1 MKKVIALVLAL
12 IMVFGLAACGGGGG
26 SNNNNSAEAPKW
38 PDGDVT
44 LYFPYDESSLTAI
57 NASTMAAWITDQT
70 GKKAEVEYNK
80 TANGW
85 NLAEKMLKADA
96 DGLTLMIVGLD
107 ALTGYVK
114 GDWTTAPY
122 DASKFQIVTG
132 FTQPYPYSGCMLIT
146 QADAPYSTWAELEA
160 YAKEH
165 KDEVLVADRAGSI
178 MTTKL
183 KSLFNQT
190 GLSEYVHWV
199 PASSD
204 SVKTGIDP
212 SNRSINIAI
221 FDEASAVKYLQDP
234 EKYKAIINCRHDN
247 DFSYYPAETKG
258 LDDIKKVPTLLD
270 VFGKE
275 KAEQYNV
282 PNTTAIICR
291 AEVPAETVAQ
301 IKAVCDALGNVEKS
315 DATDSFYVR
324 QRVNGGTSKYYA
336 FNAADIQKEW
346 ERLVPII
353 KEIEGK

>member
-12 IMVFGLAACGGGGG
+12 LMVFGLAACGNGGGG
-26 SNNNNSAEAPKW
+26 NNNQAEAPKW

-44 LYFPYDESSLTAI
+44 LFFPYDESSLTAV
-57 NASTMAAWITDQT
+57 NATTMADWIREQT

-85 NLAEKMLKADA
+85 NLAEKMLKEDA
-96 DGLTLMIVGLD
+96 DGLTLMVVGLD

-114 GDWTTAPY
+114 GDWKNAPFDTT
-122 DASKFQIVTG
+122 KFQIVTG

-178 MTTKL
+178 MTTKH

-221 FDEASAVKYLQDP
+221 FDETSAVKYLQDP
-234 EKYKAIINCRHDN
+234 EHYKAIINCRPDN
-247 DFSYYPAETKG
+247 DFSYYAADTKG
-258 LDDIKKVPTLLD
+258 LDLIKKVPTLFD

-291 AEVPAETVAQ
+291 AEVPAEVVAQ

-315 DATDSFYVR
+315 EDANSFYVR

-336 FNAADIQKEW
+336 FDAADIQKEW
-346 ERLVPII
+346 QRLEPVI
-353 KEIEGK
+353 KTIEGK

>member
-12 IMVFGLAACGGGGG
+12 LMVFGLAACGNGGGG
-26 SNNNNSAEAPKW
+26 NNNQAEAPKW

-44 LYFPYDESSLTAI
+44 LFFPYDESSLTAV
-57 NASTMAAWITDQT
+57 NATTMADWIREQT

-85 NLAEKMLKADA
+85 NLAEKMLKEDA
-96 DGLTLMIVGLD
+96 DGLTLMVVGLD

-114 GDWTTAPY
+114 GDWKNAPF

-146 QADAPYSTWAELEA
+146 QADAPYSNWAELEA
-160 YAKEH
+160 YAKANPD
-165 KDEVLVADRAGSI
+165 KVNVADRAGSI

-190 GLSEYVHWV
+190 GLSKYVHWT
-199 PASSD
+199 PATSD

-212 SNRSINIAI
+212 ANKSINIAI
-221 FDEASAVKYLQDP
+221 FDETSAAKYLQQPD
-234 EKYKAIINCRHDN
+234 KYKAIINCRADN
-247 DFSYYPAETKG
+247 DFSYYDASTNG
-258 LDDIKKVPTLLD
+258 LDLISKVPTLLD

-291 AEVPAETVAQ
+291 AEVPAEVVKQ
-301 IKAVCDALGNVEKS
+301 IKEVCDKLGTVEKS
-315 DATDSFYVR
+315 DDDASFYKR
-324 QRVNGGTSKYYA
+324 QRVNGGTSKYYTWPSE
-336 FNAADIQKEW
+336 DIQKEW
-346 ERLVPII
+346 QRLEPVIR
-353 KEIEGK
+353 EIEGK

>member
-12 IMVFGLAACGGGGG
+12 LMVFGLAACGNGGGG
-26 SNNNNSAEAPKW
+26 NNAAEAKW

-44 LYFPYDESSLTAI
+44 LFFPYDESSLTAV
-57 NASTMAAWITDQT
+57 NATTMADWIREQT

-85 NLAEKMLKADA
+85 NLAEKLLKEDA
-96 DGLTLMIVGLD
+96 DGLTLMVVGLD

-114 GDWTTAPY
+114 GDWKNAPFDTT
-122 DASKFQIVTG
+122 KFQIVTG

-146 QADAPYSTWAELEA
+146 QADAPYSNWAELEA
-160 YAKEH
+160 YAKANPD
-165 KDEVLVADRAGSI
+165 KVNVADRAGSI

-190 GLSEYVHWV
+190 GLSKYVHWT
-199 PASSD
+199 PATSD

-212 SNRSINIAI
+212 ANKSINIAI
-221 FDEASAVKYLQDP
+221 FDETSAAKYLQQPD
-234 EKYKAIINCRHDN
+234 KYKAIINCRADN
-247 DFSYYPAETKG
+247 DFSYYDASTNG
-258 LDDIKKVPTLLD
+258 LDLISKVPTLLD

-291 AEVPAETVAQ
+291 AEVPAEVVKQ
-301 IKAVCDALGNVEKS
+301 IKEVCDKLGTVEKS
-315 DATDSFYVR
+315 DDDASFYKR
-324 QRVNGGTSKYYA
+324 QRVNGGTSKYYTWPSE
-336 FNAADIQKEW
+336 DIQKEW
-346 ERLVPII
+346 QRLEPVIR
-353 KEIEGK
+353 EIEGK

>member
-26 SNNNNSAEAPKW
+26 NNSAEVKW
-38 PDGDVT
+38 PAGDVT
-44 LYFPYDESSLTAI
+44 LYFPYDESSLTGV
-57 NASTMAAWITDQT
+57 NASTMAKWITDQT
-70 GKKAEVEYNK
+70 GKKADVEYNK

-85 NLAEKMLKADA
+85 NLAEKMLKEDP
-96 DGLTLMIVGLD
+96 DGLTIMVVGLD

-114 GDWTTAPY
+114 GDWTNAPF
-122 DASKFQIVTG
+122 DASKFQIITG

-146 QADAPYSTWAELEA
+146 QADAPYNTWSELEA
-160 YAKEH
+160 YAKAH

-221 FDEASAVKYLQDP
+221 FDETSAVKYLQEP
-234 EKYKAIINCRHDN
+234 EKYKAIINCRPDN
-247 DFSYYPAETKG
+247 DFSYYDPATKG
-258 LDDIKKVPTLLD
+258 LDLIQKVPTLLD

-275 KAEQYNV
+275 TAEQYNV
-282 PNTTAIICR
+282 PNTTAMICR
-291 AEVPAETVAQ
+291 ADVPAEIVAQ
-301 IKAVCDALGNVEKS
+301 IKAVCDALGDVPKS
-315 DATDSFYVR
+315 DDDNSFYKL

-346 ERLVPII
+346 QRLEPVIRT
-353 KEIEGK
+353 IEGK

>member
-12 IMVFGLAACGGGGG
+12 IMVFGLAACGNGGG
-26 SNNNNSAEAPKW
+26 SNNNQAEAPKW

-44 LYFPYDESSLTAI
+44 LFFPYDESSLTAV
-57 NASTMAAWITDQT
+57 NATTMADWIREQT

-85 NLAEKMLKADA
+85 NLAEKLLKADA
-96 DGLTLMIVGLD
+96 DGLTLMVVGLD

-114 GDWTTAPY
+114 GDWKNAPFDTT
-122 DASKFQIVTG
+122 KFQIVTG

-146 QADAPYSTWAELEA
+146 QADAPYNNWAELEA
-160 YAKEH
+160 YAKANP
-165 KDEVLVADRAGSI
+165 DTVNVADRAGSI

-190 GLSEYVHWV
+190 GLSKYVHWT
-199 PASSD
+199 PATSD

-212 SNRSINIAI
+212 ANKSINIAI
-221 FDEASAVKYLQDP
+221 FDETSAAKYLQQPD
-234 EKYKAIINCRHDN
+234 KYKAIINCRADN
-247 DFSYYPAETKG
+247 DFSYYAADTNG
-258 LDDIKKVPTLLD
+258 LDLISKVPTLLD

-291 AEVPAETVAQ
+291 AEVPAEVVKQ
-301 IKAVCDALGNVEKS
+301 IKEVCDKLGTVEKS
-315 DATDSFYVR
+315 DDDTSFYKR
-324 QRVNGGTSKYYA
+324 QRVNGGTSKYYTWPSE
-336 FNAADIQKEW
+336 DIQKEW
-346 ERLVPII
+346 QRLEPVIR
-353 KEIEGK
+353 EIEGK

>member
-12 IMVFGLAACGGGGG
+12 LMVFGLAACGSNGGGG
-26 SNNNNSAEAPKW
+26 NNQAETPKW

-44 LYFPYDESSLTAI
+44 LFFPYDESSLTAV
-57 NASTMAAWITDQT
+57 NATTMADWIREQT

-85 NLAEKMLKADA
+85 NLAEKMLKEDP
-96 DGLTLMIVGLD
+96 DGLTLMVVGLD

-114 GDWTTAPY
+114 GDWTTAPF
-122 DASKFQIVTG
+122 DTAKFQIVTG

-199 PASSD
+199 PATSD

-212 SNRSINIAI
+212 TNRSSNIAI
-221 FDEASAVKYLQDP
+221 FDETSAVKYLQDP
-234 EKYKAIINCRHDN
+234 TNYKAIINCRPDN
-247 DFSYYPAETKG
+247 DFSYYAADTNG
-258 LDDIKKVPTLLD
+258 LDLIKKVPTLFD

-291 AEVPAETVAQ
+291 SDVPAETVAQ

-315 DATDSFYVR
+315 DDTNSFYVR

-336 FNAADIQKEW
+336 FDAADIQKEW
-346 ERLVPII
+346 QRLEPVIRT
-353 KEIEGK
+353 IEGK